1 MTISSFSQLS
11 FSLSQM
17 SVPVVQDP
25 LLREAILDALRVD
38 RPIISIIS
46 STDNNGN
53 LLRNS
58 AVVTRRRALHV
69 LSLVIDHGS
78 SSSTSSGEDPS
89 SKRVWAIWNQYV
101 ASFEALEMEMEQHL
115 VNQVWPTLRQLVN
128 VAAQNDNL
136 VSQSSQAHA
145 YPPPLTWTWIGAIV
159 SRLCALKI
167 QSCANWRSI
176 VSFTETWVSTVPLYH
191 YQKYLVAIP

>member
-78 SSSTSSGEDPS
+78 SSSTYSGEDPS
-89 SKRVWAIWNQYV
+89 SKRVCGRYGTN
-101 ASFEALEMEMEQHL
+101 
-115 VNQVWPTLRQLVN
+115 TLR
-128 VAAQNDNL
+128 
-136 VSQSSQAHA
+136 
-145 YPPPLTWTWIGAIV
+145 PL
-159 SRLCALKI
+159 K
-167 QSCANWRSI
+167 
-176 VSFTETWVSTVPLYH
+176 P
-191 YQKYLVAIP
+191 